1 MIYKLTSTT
10 NHAITLLYFNDE
22 GFIIETK
29 LKPSESILV
38 EQDDILRY
46 LNLKGLLDPSKAI
59 VDISKVENKETIY
72 RAIVGEAM
80 VDITR
85 IG

>member
-10 NHAITLLYFNDE
+10 NHAITLLYLNEE

-29 LKPSESILV
+29 LKPSESLLV

-59 VDISKVENKETIY
+59 VDISKVEQDE
-72 RAIVGEAM
+72 
-80 VDITR
+80 TR
-85 IG
+85 IS

>member
-10 NHAITLLYFNDE
+10 NHAITLLYLNEE

-59 VDISKVENKETIY
+59 VDISKVVQDE
-72 RAIVGEAM
+72 
-80 VDITR
+80 TR

>member
-10 NHAITLLYFNDE
+10 NHAITLLYLNEE

-59 VDISKVENKETIY
+59 VDISKVGQDE
-72 RAIVGEAM
+72 
-80 VDITR
+80 TR

>member
-10 NHAITLLYFNDE
+10 NHAITLLYLNEE

-29 LKPSESILV
+29 LKPNESMLI

-59 VDISKVENKETIY
+59 VDISKVEQDE
-72 RAIVGEAM
+72 
-80 VDITR
+80 TR

>member
-10 NHAITLLYFNDE
+10 NHAITLLYLNEE

-59 VDISKVENKETIY
+59 VDISKVEQDETIY

-80 VDITR
+80 VGVTR

>member
-10 NHAITLLYFNDE
+10 NHAITLLYLNEE

-29 LKPSESILV
+29 LKPSGSILV

-59 VDISKVENKETIY
+59 VDISKVEQDE
-72 RAIVGEAM
+72 
-80 VDITR
+80 TR

>member
-10 NHAITLLYFNDE
+10 NHAITLLYLNEE

-59 VDISKVENKETIY
+59 VDISKVEQDE
-72 RAIVGEAM
+72 
-80 VDITR
+80 TR

>member
-10 NHAITLLYFNDE
+10 NHAITLLYLNEE

-38 EQDDILRY
+38 EQEDILRY

-59 VDISKVENKETIY
+59 VDISKVEQDE
-72 RAIVGEAM
+72 
-80 VDITR
+80 TR

>member
-10 NHAITLLYFNDE
+10 NHAITLLYLNEE

-59 VDISKVENKETIY
+59 VDISKVEQDET
-72 RAIVGEAM
+72 RVG
-80 VDITR
+80 
-85 IG
+85 